1 MQWITVQYWAI
12 NCKVMIVA
20 LKVGA
25 SKLHVK
31 VESNFYV

>member
-1 MQWITVQYWAI
+1 MNYSAI
-12 NCKVMIVA
+12 LSYNCKVMIVA
-20 LKVGA
+20 LKVAA